1 MFTGII
7 KSVGKVQ
14 EVSSLGGGKEI
25 IVATDFA
32 DEIQVDQ
39 SISINGVCHTATASD
54 AETFTVQSVE
64 ETLRKT
70 NIGDLQKDMLVN
82 LERSLRPDQLLDGHI
97 VQGHVDATGTIT
109 EIEQEGTDWLFTI
122 EYPEEHTGLV
132 VGRGSIAID
141 GISLTVAGEEENRF
155 QVAIIPYTY
164 EHTNL
169 QSRKVGDTVNLEF
182 DVLGKYVLKY
192 LKNREN

>member
-7 KSVGKVQ
+7 KSLGT
-14 EVSSLGGGKEI
+14 VSAIKDLDGGKEI
-25 IVATDFA
+25 VITSDISGEVS
-32 DEIQVDQ
+32 VDQ
-39 SISINGVCHTATASD
+39 SISINGVCHTATACN

-70 NIGDLQKDMLVN
+70 NIGDLAEGNVVN

-97 VQGHVDATGTIT
+97 VQGHVDATGIIK
-109 EIEQEGTDWLFTI
+109 EIEQEGTDWLFTV
-122 EYPEEHTGLV
+122 EYPSRYNDLI

-141 GISLTVAGEEENRF
+141 GISLTVANEEDDRF

-169 QSRKVGDTVNLEF
+169 HEKETGNTVNLEF
-182 DVLGKYVLKY
+182 DILGKYVVKY
-192 LKNREN
+192 LQNRGG

>member
-1 MFTGII
+1 LGTVSAI
-7 KSVGKVQ
+7 KD
-14 EVSSLGGGKEI
+14 LDGGKEI
-25 IVATDFA
+25 VITSDISGEVS
-32 DEIQVDQ
+32 VDQ
-39 SISINGVCHTATASD
+39 SISINGVCHTATACN

-70 NIGDLQKDMLVN
+70 NIGDLAEGNVVN

-97 VQGHVDATGTIT
+97 VQGHVDATGIIK
-109 EIEQEGTDWLFTI
+109 EIEQEGTDWLFTV
-122 EYPEEHTGLV
+122 EYPSRYNDLI

-141 GISLTVAGEEENRF
+141 GISLTVANEEDDRF

-169 QSRKVGDTVNLEF
+169 HEKETGNTVNLEF
-182 DVLGKYVLKY
+182 DILGKYVVKY
-192 LKNREN
+192 LQNRGG